1 MKNPKWTAAL
11 ALTACALL
19 AAPSAQAGAS
29 FTFSKSFGAPTMPL
43 NGSTS
48 LSFTINNVTGIPT
61 SGINFTDPLPAGL
74 VVATPNGLTG
84 LCGLGSTVTAVQG
97 SGSVALAG
105 GNLPIGGSCNFSVNV
120 TATSM
125 GVKNNITSNLNS
137 AGPSGPQAIASITV
151 LAALASAASIP
162 TLSEWG
168 LVLLVLAMAASALN
182 AVRRKR

>member
-1 MKNPKWTAAL
+1 MKNPRWTAAL
-11 ALTACALL
+11 AFSACALL

-48 LSFTINNVTGIPT
+48 LSFTINNVMGVPA
-61 SGINFTDPLPAGL
+61 SGINFTDTLPAGL

-84 LCGLGSTVTAVQG
+84 LCGPGSAVTAVQG
-97 SGSVALAG
+97 SGSVALAA

-125 GVKNNITSNLNS
+125 GVKNNTTSTLNS
-137 AGPSGPQAIASITV
+137 AGPSAPPATASITV

-168 LVLLVLAMAASALN
+168 LILLVLAMAASAFN